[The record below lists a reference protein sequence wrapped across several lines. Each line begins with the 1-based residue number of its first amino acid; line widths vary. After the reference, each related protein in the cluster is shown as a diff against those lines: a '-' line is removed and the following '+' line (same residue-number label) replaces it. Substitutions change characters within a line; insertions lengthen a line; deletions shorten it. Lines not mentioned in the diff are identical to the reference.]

1 MRMNGGISRAVLVT
15 ALLAAPQTGWA
26 ANLADAGEQPLADAA
41 AQEDDAPERADIV
54 VTGTRRTD
62 RTVIESS
69 VPIDVFTNED
79 LATQSSPQ
87 LQTILQT
94 LVPSFNQQRNLL
106 GDASAFVRPPTLR
119 GLPPDQILVLINGKR
134 MHRSALVQ
142 VAGGQLAQGSQ
153 GPDLSQIPGQALG
166 RIEVLRDG
174 ASALY
179 GSDAIAGVINLGLS
193 TKDSGIDM
201 QARYGQTYAGDG
213 QDTQISAI
221 AGFKLGSDGGFF
233 NVTGEF
239 IDQNIWDRS
248 APRPEIAPLVA
259 AGIRPPIAKGNRLG
273 QPENR
278 AYRVVLNASLPLG
291 DKDELYLFGNW
302 GTQRQGNDFN
312 YRRPIGVTTTA
323 IPGRGPSF
331 GNTGSFGKS
340 INTTYLDRL
349 PNGNFSETGRT
360 FEASQI
366 FPNGFTPFFEAEN
379 EDFAIVG
386 GYKGETG
393 FGMTYDLSGSTGTNK
408 IRYFMSNTLNPSLGP
423 DSPTSFYL
431 GKLVQTETNLNLDLS
446 YPWEIGL
453 ASPLNVAGGFEFR
466 RESYEVGLGD
476 RASWVTGPFA
486 AQTVQR
492 ANGTTFLSTKPVGA
506 NGFPGFGPDS
516 VTSGGRNSV
525 SAYLDLEA
533 DIVESFTLSGALRY
547 DRFTDF
553 GDTINGKISAR
564 WAIADAI
571 AVRGN
576 FNTGFRAPTPGQQF
590 TQNVQTAFPN
600 GSPVPVAVATVRPDS
615 IVGIAYG
622 SSPLKPEKSTSF
634 SGGLVLTP
642 GGGFTFTLDYYNIKV
657 KDRIGITGNFNVT
670 AANRTALLALGVA
683 NALDLGQINFFT
695 NGFATRTQGI
705 DAVLTHKAA
714 TGIGN
719 FNTSLAVNW
728 NKTEVTSIRSVVQS
742 AAIGGASAPLIDR
755 VREGNIEESLP
766 RWRAVLSET
775 FTSGMFDVTAR
786 VNYASSITTYFAPA
800 TGFDPAFASLYPN
813 PWPKT
818 FDAEVW
824 ADLEVGITFAEKYRI
839 AVGGQNIFDNYPER
853 ETRNIYPQ
861 TGGAANGSLYPDT
874 SPLGWAG
881 GFWYVRG
888 TVSF

>member
-1 MRMNGGISRAVLVT
+1 MIIFGGISRTALAVSILVT
-15 ALLAAPQTGWA
+15 SQAAWA
-26 ANLADAGEQPLADAA
+26 ATAAADSDQPLAEAVEQD
-41 AQEDDAPERADIV
+41 QDEKSQSQII

-69 VPIDVFTNED
+69 VPVDVFTADD
-79 LATQSSPQ
+79 LRTQPSPQ

-119 GLPPDQILVLINGKR
+119 GLPPDQILVLVNGKR

-153 GPDLSQIPGQALG
+153 GPDLSQISAQALG

-193 TKDSGIDM
+193 TKDSGLDV
-201 QARYGQTYAGDG
+201 QARYGQTYMGDG

-221 AGFKLGSDGGFF
+221 WGTKLGQDGGFF
-233 NVTGEF
+233 NITGEF
-239 IDQNIWDRS
+239 IDQNIFDRS

-259 AGIRPPIAKGNRLG
+259 AGIRPDIPNGNRLG

-278 AYRVVLNASLPLG
+278 AYRVVWNASLPLG

-312 YRRPIGVTTTA
+312 LRRPIGVTTTP
-323 IPGRGPSF
+323 IPGRGPGF

-360 FEASQI
+360 FEASQF

-379 EDFAIVG
+379 EDVAIVG
-386 GYKGETG
+386 GYKGETDSG
-393 FGMTYDLSGSTGTNK
+393 LRYDLSAASGTNK

-423 DSPTSFYL
+423 DSPTSFFL
-431 GKLVQTETNLNLDLS
+431 GTLKQTETNFNLDLS
-446 YPWEIGL
+446 YPAEIGL
-453 ASPLNVAGGFEFR
+453 ASPLNIAGGLEFR

-533 DIVESFTLSGALRY
+533 DLVENFTLSGAVRY

-564 WAIADAI
+564 WAIVDAI
-571 AVRGN
+571 AIRGN

-622 SSPLKPEKSTSF
+622 SAPLQPEKSTSF

-642 GGGFTFTLDYYNIKV
+642 GAGFTLTLDYYNIKV
-657 KDRIGITGNFNVT
+657 DDRIGITGNFNVT
-670 AANRTALLALGVA
+670 PANQQALIGLGVA

-695 NGFATRTQGI
+695 NGFATRTQGV
-705 DAVLTHKAA
+705 DAVLTHRAD
-714 TGIGN
+714 TSLGN

-728 NKTEVTSIRSVVQS
+728 NRSEVTSIRSVTPS
-742 AAIGGASAPLIDR
+742 AAIGGGARPLIDR
-755 VREGNIEESLP
+755 VRQGNIEESLP
-766 RWRAVLSET
+766 RWRAVLSQT
-775 FTSGMFDVTAR
+775 YTKGLVDVTAR
-786 VNYASSITTYFAPA
+786 ANYASSITTFFTPV
-800 TGFDPAFASLYPN
+800 TGFDPAFAALYPN
-813 PWPKT
+813 PWPAT
-818 FDAEVW
+818 FGAETW
-824 ADLEVGITFAEKYRI
+824 IDLEVGLTIEDNYRI
-839 AVGGQNIFDNYPER
+839 AIGGQNIFDNVPDR
-853 ETRNIYPQ
+853 ETRNIFPQ
-861 TGGAANGSLYPDT
+861 TGGAANGSFYPDT
-874 SPLGWAG
+874 SPVGWAG
-881 GFWYVRG
+881 GFWYVRASA
-888 TVSF
+888 SF